1 MARDYEYGGSGGTRT
16 GDDPPKNVGVIIH
29 GIFSVLLL
37 TLSLTLVAT
46 SVYNVVKSNSAAL
59 PLRYDGPSF
68 FHAATRLGILGVCLG
83 VALALLYVAMG
94 AVLFA
99 RRSRIPIAFAIAV
112 VTAQFIAFVL
122 MLFLAVSTLLVAAVP
137 LRSAVD
143 AYWAD
148 AWAQTVAAAPTD
160 VCSIERSLG
169 CRGYRNDQ
177 CEACTPSEA
186 AAGGCTAAQRR
197 VCAPCVGGST
207 AGGRGCVREIEVL
220 TRRWFEPLGIVA
232 SVLAGLLLIH
242 MLLICLV

>member
-1 MARDYEYGGSGGTRT
+1 MVRDFEYGGSGGTRMA
-16 GDDPPKNVGVIIH
+16 DDPPKNISVVLH
-29 GIFSVLLL
+29 GIFSILLL
-37 TLSLTLVAT
+37 TLSLTLIAT
-46 SVYNVVKSNSAAL
+46 SVYNIVKVNSAAL
-59 PLRYDGPSF
+59 PLVYSGPSF
-68 FHAATRLGILGVCLG
+68 FHSATRLGILGVCLG
-83 VALALLYVAMG
+83 VALALFYVALGM
-94 AVLFA
+94 VLTGG
-99 RRSRIPIAFAIAV
+99 RRRISIVLAIVV

-148 AWAQTVAAAPTD
+148 SWSQTVATAPDD
-160 VCSIERSLG
+160 VCGLERSLG

-177 CEACTPSEA
+177 CEACTPAEA
-186 AAGGCTAAQRR
+186 AAGGCTVALRR